1 METNQPKPS
10 HPQNHLAMAII
21 TALLCCQ
28 PAGIVSIVYAAQ
40 VNSKY
45 AAGEYEAAERA
56 SKNAKT
62 WWIVSLVAAFA
73 VYLIMI
79 LVYGFAVFGM
89 IASGEFN

>member
-1 METNQPKPS
+1 MDVQKPR

-21 TALLCCQ
+21 STLLCCQ
-28 PAGIVSIVYAAQ
+28 PFGIVSIVYAAQ

-45 AAGEYEAAERA
+45 AAGDYEGAQRS

-62 WWIVSLVAAFA
+62 WWIVSVVAALA
-73 VYLIMI
+73 VWLILI
-79 LVYGFAVFGM
+79 LIYGIAIFGM